1 MWTSCNN
8 EATTFFVFFYWEE
21 DIRLKKKYWWGLH
34 YCSEYCILYVYLYL
48 NIIKIDSCE
57 GDGLRQEF
65 QMTRQVVQIFC
76 GIRLLKELGGVTYNI
91 DVVEIKILNSWIY
104 KSVKM

>member
-1 MWTSCNN
+1 MRRGHQ
-8 EATTFFVFFYWEE
+8 
-21 DIRLKKKYWWGLH
+21 IKKKIGEGFITAGNAV
-34 YCSEYCILYVYLYL
+34 YCMWLYLYL

-65 QMTRQVVQIFC
+65 QMTWQVVQIFC
-76 GIRLLKELGGVTYNI
+76 GIRLLKELGSVTYNI